1 LRTCDQSVSTA
12 RAPGDSTGTA
22 PSACR
27 PRRERRRRAVAPG
40 PTRPSSRRVRGASA
54 RSASISRRVATAISQ
69 PRGFTGTPSTGHC
82 CAAAISA
89 SCVASSAR
97 SKRPWRRA
105 TAARTWGAN
114 SRRSRSLT
122 ALAQRRR
129 PSFEWR
135 SSSLF
140 PVDRER
146 NPTAIL
152 ARGPQPAAGSA
163 AFHMR
168 VARRHAFPD
177 SVREMSLAAPG
188 ARRAKRSAVRSPLA
202 TNVALGGRVGLP
214 PPSPPAVPGRHAR
227 CPEAVARG
235 GAGHPLRCGT
245 RCPVRLPGEVSR

>member
-152 ARGPQPAAGSA
+152 ARGPQPAAGPLARHAPGNPSHMGEKPTSQMDETGLSHIGETPQDVRRPVHVRRESRSSVSA
-163 AFHMR
+163 A
-168 VARRHAFPD
+168 AP
-177 SVREMSLAAPG
+177 AA
-188 ARRAKRSAVRSPLA
+188 V
-202 TNVALGGRVGLP
+202 P
-214 PPSPPAVPGRHAR
+214 PPEP
-227 CPEAVARG
+227 
-235 GAGHPLRCGT
+235 
-245 RCPVRLPGEVSR
+245 